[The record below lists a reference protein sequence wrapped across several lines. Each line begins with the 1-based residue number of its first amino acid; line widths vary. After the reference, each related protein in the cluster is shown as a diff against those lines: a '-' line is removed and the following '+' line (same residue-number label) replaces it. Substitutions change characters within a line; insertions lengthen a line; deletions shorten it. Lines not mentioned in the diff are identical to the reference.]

1 MTDTAPSPERLA
13 ASLTATAHQPPPLAL
28 RRLTGGRNNR
38 AFLITTA
45 AAPLVLKLYHA
56 DSRDRLGA
64 EFNFLTCAWQRGL
77 RNIPQPLAR
86 DPAHHAALYSFL
98 PGERLRADQVA
109 PWHVDAALDFVVA
122 LNAAGD
128 APLAPGA
135 EACFTA
141 QEHIA
146 TIEQRLARVD
156 TIVLTDTAST
166 AAVRFVADRLRPV
179 WARVHARLVQYLQ
192 QADISLDAPT
202 AVCLSPSDF
211 GFHNALVDGPRIGFL
226 DFEYAGRDDPAKLVC
241 DFFAQP
247 ELPAPPALFEPFVS
261 RLVSS
266 LHLTAQDAARCH
278 ALRAAYRI
286 KWACIL
292 LNEFL
297 PQDAARR
304 AFAAAAPVTEHRT
317 LQLARAEAQ
326 LAAIETEGD

>member
-1 MTDTAPSPERLA
+1 MTDTAPTPETLA
-13 ASLTATAHQPPPLAL
+13 AALTATAHQPPPLAL
-28 RRLTGGRNNR
+28 HRLTGGRNNR
-38 AFLITTA
+38 AFLVTTA

-56 DSRDRLGA
+56 DQRDRLGS
-64 EFNFLTCAWQRGL
+64 EYDFLTCAWQRGL
-77 RNIPQPLAR
+77 RNIPLPLAR
-86 DPAHHAALYSFL
+86 DPTHHAALYSFL
-98 PGERLRADQVA
+98 PGERLRAEDVA

-141 QEHIA
+141 EQHIA
-146 TIEQRLARVD
+146 TIERRLARVD
-156 TIVLTDTAST
+156 TIVATDATSA
-166 AAVRFVADRLRPV
+166 AAVTFVADRLRPV
-179 WARVHARLVQYLQ
+179 WTRVHARLIQRLQ
-192 QADISLDAPT
+192 QADIAPGAPT
-202 AVCLSPSDF
+202 AICLSPSDF
-211 GFHNALVDGPRIGFL
+211 GFHNALVDGHQIGFL

-247 ELPAPPALFEPFVS
+247 ELPAPPALFDPFVA

-266 LHLTAQDAARCH
+266 LHLNAQDAARCC
-278 ALRAAYRI
+278 ALRAAYRV

-304 AFAAAAPVTEHRT
+304 AFAAATPATEHRT
-317 LQLARAEAQ
+317 QQLARAEAQ
-326 LAAIETEGD
+326 LAAIDTEGE